1 MFCLNRVNKNK
12 YLFLYLC
19 NKSKIMKKK
28 LNYNK
33 SSKKKETLKT
43 KKISK
48 TWIAIEKL
56 KGTGKILDMKA
67 VLK

>member
-1 MFCLNRVNKNK
+1 M
-12 YLFLYLC
+12 
-19 NKSKIMKKK
+19 KIKDKKP
-28 LNYNK
+28 
-33 SSKKKETLKT
+33 KKIAKKPAQTEHEKP

-48 TWIAIEKL
+48 TWAAVLEL